1 MHCAVYLIRN
11 QKHVH
16 LSFAEFADYE
26 STVNHFISEKLC
38 FGEECETVWL
48 SDCSDIIVI
57 CCYVIFFMH
66 DSLIHSVLCFLLC
79 K

>member
-1 MHCAVYLIRN
+1 MHCVVYLIRN

-38 FGEECETVWL
+38 CL
-48 SDCSDIIVI
+48 VI
-57 CCYVIFFMH
+57 
-66 DSLIHSVLCFLLC
+66 
-79 K
+79 